1 MRNFVAFQM
10 WGSFR
15 KQLVKAHVFYVE
27 QAKKRLLTRFENIEE
42 EAQAE
47 MDTWLEETSHLFDPE
62 RHDPGDFY
70 EQANDVGIE
79 FYELLTEMRDR
90 TRLSVI
96 AGMYHEWDKQLRD
109 WLWREISRWHRGD
122 ELRRQVWAVD
132 FVSLM
137 EFMVALGWDVKGT
150 AYYAHLDACRLLVNV
165 YKHGEG
171 KSFEQLR
178 DRYPRY
184 IQHPFADNSDV
195 DWAVSQ
201 ADYTHLKVADQTVDE
216 FSKAIID
223 FWNDVPEN
231 VFASTIEEVPKWFER
246 AYNKDIAREES
257 T

>member
-1 MRNFVAFQM
+1 MANFVAFQM
-10 WGSFR
+10 WGPFR
-15 KQLVKAHVFYVE
+15 KQLVKAHTFYVE

-47 MDTWLEETSHLFDPE
+47 MDTWLQETSHLFDPE
-62 RHDPGDFY
+62 RHDPSDFY

-109 WLWREISRWHRGD
+109 WLWREIRRWHRGE
-122 ELRRQVWAVD
+122 ELKRQVWAVD

-137 EFMVALGWDVKGT
+137 EFMVSLGWDVKDT
-150 AYYAHLDACRLLVNV
+150 AYYPHLDACRLIVNV

-178 DRYPRY
+178 DRYPDY
-184 IQHPFADNSDV
+184 VEHPLAIAGHMA
-195 DWAVSQ
+195 WAVSHT
-201 ADYTHLKVADQTVDE
+201 DYTHLKIADETVDLI
-216 FSKAIID
+216 SQAIID

-231 VFASTIEEVPKWFER
+231 VYASKIEQVPKWFER
-246 AYNKDIAREES
+246 AYNKDREA
-257 T
+257 

>member
-1 MRNFVAFQM
+1 MANFVAFQM
-10 WGSFR
+10 WGPFR
-15 KQLVKAHVFYVE
+15 KQLVRAHIFYVE

-47 MDTWLEETSHLFDPE
+47 MDTWLQETSHLFDPE
-62 RHDPGDFY
+62 RHDPSDFY

-109 WLWREISRWHRGD
+109 WFWSEIRRWHRGE
-122 ELRRQVWAVD
+122 ELKRQVWAVD

-137 EFMVALGWDVKGT
+137 EFMVSLGWGVKDK
-150 AYYAHLDACRLLVNV
+150 AYYPHLDACRLIVNV

-171 KSFEQLR
+171 QSFEQLR
-178 DRYPRY
+178 DRYPDY
-184 IQHPFADNSDV
+184 VEHPLASADHMS
-195 DWAVSQ
+195 WAVSCT
-201 ADYTHLKVADQTVDE
+201 DYNHLKIADETVDLI
-216 FSKAIID
+216 SQAIID

-231 VFASTIEEVPKWFER
+231 LYASKIEQVPKWFER
-246 AYNKDIAREES
+246 AYNKDREV
-257 T
+257 